1 MDTQPVKER
10 QVTRIPEEFQQTIG
24 NAVADLGNSDEF
36 VETCGFQVVQVS
48 EVSGQFAGDSFSY
61 ITDAQA
67 KKNSLKGHLLR
78 FFNAIEQIANR
89 SFSKASPGKQGLFFG
104 CKIVNV
110 GNIVQQD
117 I

>member
-48 EVSGQFAGDSFSY
+48 EVSGQFAGASFSY
-61 ITDAQA
+61 IPDAQA
-67 KKNSLKGHLLR
+67 KQHSLTGHLLR
-78 FFNAIEQIANR
+78 FFNAIEPIANR
-89 SFSKASPGKQGLFFG
+89 SFYKPFHGKQSQYFDF
-104 CKIVNV
+104 
-110 GNIVQQD
+110 
-117 I
+117 